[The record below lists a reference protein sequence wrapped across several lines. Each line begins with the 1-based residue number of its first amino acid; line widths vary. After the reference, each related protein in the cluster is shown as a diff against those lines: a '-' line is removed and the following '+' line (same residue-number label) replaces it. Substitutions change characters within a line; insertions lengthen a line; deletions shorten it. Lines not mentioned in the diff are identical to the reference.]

1 MMHQPLINPHRWET
15 IVLHS
20 PDFQPI
26 GQIMT
31 NGFLY
36 FSILFFD
43 HRTQMQRTFDDAL
56 VELMRGRFLN

>member
-1 MMHQPLINPHRWET
+1 MQQPLISPHRWET

-20 PDFQPI
+20 PDFQPV

-31 NGFLY
+31 NGILY

-43 HRTQMQRTFDDAL
+43 RKTKMHRTFDDAL
-56 VELMRGRFLN
+56 EELMKGRFLN

>member
-31 NGFLY
+31 NGFVAPRTGAWIETTKKMITEP
-36 FSILFFD
+36 IL
-43 HRTQMQRTFDDAL
+43 
-56 VELMRGRFLN
+56 VGKGRLNERDE